1 MAFDLSARV
10 LVVDDYMSM
19 VELLHDML
27 RQLGYRE
34 IERALDG
41 ETALRKFR
49 ERPCDL
55 VISDWYMEPVSGLDL
70 LRAIRAEPVGGQVP
84 FVMITAA
91 GKPENVA
98 AARQAGVSNFI
109 VKPFNAATL
118 RQKIAAVGGP
128 A

>member
-1 MAFDLSARV
+1 M
-10 LVVDDYMSM
+10 
-19 VELLHDML
+19 
-27 RQLGYRE
+27 
-34 IERALDG
+34 
-41 ETALRKFR
+41 
-49 ERPCDL
+49 
-55 VISDWYMEPVSGLDL
+55 
-70 LRAIRAEPVGGQVP
+70 GGQVP

>member
-1 MAFDLSARV
+1 MAFDLNARV

-19 VELLHDML
+19 VELIHDML
-27 RQLGYRE
+27 RQLGYRN

-49 ERPCDL
+49 EQPCDL
-55 VISDWYMEPVSGLDL
+55 VISDWYMEPMTGLDL
-70 LRAIRAEPVGGQVP
+70 LRAVRAEAAGGRTA
-84 FVMITAA
+84 FIMITAA

>member
-1 MAFDLSARV
+1 MAFDLGARV

-27 RQLGYRE
+27 RQLGYRDV
-34 IERALDG
+34 ERALDG

-49 ERPCDL
+49 ERLCDL
-55 VISDWYMEPVSGLDL
+55 VISDWYMEPMSGLEL

>member
-1 MAFDLSARV
+1 MAFDLGARI

-27 RQLGYRE
+27 RQLGYRD

-49 ERPCDL
+49 EKPCDL

-98 AARQAGVSNFI
+98 AGRQAGVSNFI

>member
-1 MAFDLSARV
+1 MAFDLNARV

-27 RQLGYRE
+27 RQLGYRD

-49 ERPCDL
+49 EQPCDL
-55 VISDWYMEPVSGLDL
+55 VISDWYMEPMSGLDL

-98 AARQAGVSNFI
+98 TARQAGVSNFI

>member
-1 MAFDLSARV
+1 
-10 LVVDDYMSM
+10 MSM
-19 VELLHDML
+19 VELIHDML
-27 RQLGYRE
+27 RQLGYRN
-34 IERALDG
+34 IERAMDG

-49 ERPCDL
+49 EKPCDL
-55 VISDWYMEPVSGLDL
+55 VISDWYMEPMTGLDL
-70 LRAIRAEPVGGQVP
+70 LRAVRAEAAGGQAA
-84 FVMITAA
+84 FIMITAA